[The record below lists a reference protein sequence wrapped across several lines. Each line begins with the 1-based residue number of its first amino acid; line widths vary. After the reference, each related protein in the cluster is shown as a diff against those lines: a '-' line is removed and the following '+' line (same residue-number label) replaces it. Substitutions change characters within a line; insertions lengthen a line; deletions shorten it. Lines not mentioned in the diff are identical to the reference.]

1 MSIKTLPYVMAIT
14 LLAPTI
20 SIADKEI
27 RSNPAPT
34 SHLSIQALSGQ
45 FIHDYFI
52 RHPEEQ
58 RNLERILGIQPGSL
72 SLHFDNTYGIQNQE
86 LEGWDRRDNT
96 LVIYLTN
103 KPRQSRIEQG
113 QLVAPAYNLE
123 RFTIQNQ
130 LAFDE
135 LYKRI
140 LQESQHL
147 GIYPQTTQ
155 QPQETNNTQGIHQ
168 QQPQPE
174 TSYTQPYQPQI
185 KPKKKGPSD
194 LELFILGLA
203 AGATTYHVLKD
214 DHHRGYYRHNYR
226 NPIYPRYY
234 PYGYRR

>member
-20 SIADKEI
+20 SIADREI

-58 RNLERILGIQPGSL
+58 RSLERILGIQLGSL
-72 SLHFDNTYGIQNQE
+72 SLHFDNTYNNQNQE
-86 LEGWDRRDNT
+86 FEGWDQRNNT
-96 LVIYLTN
+96 LVIYSTN

-130 LAFDE
+130 PAFDE

-140 LQESQHL
+140 LQESEHL
-147 GIYPQTTQ
+147 GVYPQQT
-155 QPQETNNTQGIHQ
+155 QETNTTQGIHQ

-194 LELFILGLA
+194 LEIGLIGLA
-203 AGATTYHVLKD
+203 AGYFLGRETRDSRYW
-214 DHHRGYYRHNYR
+214 YRHNRYL
-226 NPIYPRYY
+226 PIYPRYY